1 MIRRLRDGRGEIASE
16 GPRSPIQAHIENAR
30 RGDLEALAALYEYF
44 RADVVSYVERKMG
57 VRVRRWVQPESLAE
71 DALAE
76 ILGRSEG
83 LPADLDE
90 SRLRARL
97 LRTATNRIRDHAR
110 KYQRHEGSS
119 AVPAGKREA
128 AAEQNS
134 VSHRERRNLIEE
146 LLERLPEEY
155 RDIVRL
161 CGLEGLS
168 YAEAARRLGLKQD
181 TVRKRFER
189 ASATLKKRLEARGYE
204 P

>member
-1 MIRRLRDGRGEIASE
+1 MISRVRDGGGETAPRG
-16 GPRSPIQAHIENAR
+16 RKSPIEAHIANAR
-30 RGDLEALAALYEYF
+30 RGDPEALAALYEHF
-44 RADVVSYVERKMG
+44 RADLVSYADRKMG
-57 VRVRRWVQPESLAE
+57 TRVRRWIQPESLAE
-71 DALAE
+71 DALVE
-76 ILGRSEG
+76 ILGKSEG

-110 KYQRHEGSS
+110 KFQRHEGSS
-119 AVPAGKREA
+119 AVPAGKRE
-128 AAEQNS
+128 EGFETHS
-134 VSHRERRNLIEE
+134 VSHRERRTLIEE

-161 CGLEGLS
+161 CGLEEMS